1 MTQPT
6 QNPNWGGIGKTIKQ
20 PFNLKVTNK
29 DGKSAIIRVND
40 VGPGVEGHSDNHMLD
55 LSVAAKNYLGTGGG
69 FTIGPAPANSSPG
82 PTTGSSAEVQSTTP
96 TSTSGITAAQMQQKL
111 AEQKAATEAAGYSG
125 QTPAQTTPPQ
135 ITTAPQQQ
143 APSVARSASYEDQGD
158 VQVVVPLPS
167 PNQQQTPVMSN
178 RSGVSMV
185 GGSTISMV
193 NSYYKAQL
201 LANLYKQG

>member
-1 MTQPT
+1 M
-6 QNPNWGGIGKTIKQ
+6 
-20 PFNLKVTNK
+20 
-29 DGKSAIIRVND
+29 A
-40 VGPGVEGHSDNHMLD
+40 PGRGL
-55 LSVAAKNYLGTGGG
+55 
-69 FTIGPAPANSSPG
+69 APANSSPG

-125 QTPAQTTPPQ
+125 QTPTQTTPPQ